1 MKSARLFGIDE
12 DGDGSTP
19 RQSLVVQTEAAG
31 DSTSAHARPG
41 PSVSTSCL
49 VILTTVGIGWSL
61 HLLKEL
67 MIPLAIAA
75 LLAIV
80 AGPAVDAITQ
90 KRLIGRTLR
99 TFFCH
104 CHLVAVR
111 RCQRWLKSKGIVVG
125 DDVDDGIEE
134 TGFALDAD
142 IPRSEGLSDEDM
154 MRVATEESAAGV
166 WQAEGVRNGAH
177 EQSLTA
183 AALRVRRTAR
193 SISVLRGA
201 ATAASSSARGTAKTS
216 RLRSP
221 TAVSSPTEIAN
232 GMRAQIKDVCAATK
246 KVVLEALCIGR
257 CPFSIALL
265 IVLAAI
271 VLAAAAVGSLI
282 GLAAQ
287 QLITTDAREYAR
299 GIDGIFHSVAVLAGD
314 VGVNITGAGLQ
325 AYAWESIQI
334 ETLVLG
340 EVGAFVE
347 IMGELSLVLIFL
359 IFLLPARHSD
369 ALEHIVAAALPDDS
383 NLVDQV
389 TSHLAHTQQEIALYF
404 RVKFILASASGF
416 ATAMIALCFGMQS
429 LWIVVGI
436 AVTVTD
442 FIPLVGSAVGVLLPT
457 LLLALNAD
465 IGLIH
470 ALIALPV
477 FGLKQFVKDSLV
489 EPMVV
494 GNRLLLRDVA
504 IVISLSFWTSV
515 WGLPGAVLSVPI
527 LIVMRGLLGQ
537 LRKTSVGA
545 AVLSGMLN
553 AQAAEKDGRQREA

>member
-1 MKSARLFGIDE
+1 MLGKLLGIDE

-19 RQSLVVQTEAAG
+19 RQSLAVQTKVTGDERAAR
-31 DSTSAHARPG
+31 AQG

-49 VILTTVGIGWSL
+49 VILTTVATGWVL
-61 HLLKEL
+61 HELSTL

-99 TFFCH
+99 TFFCR

-111 RCQRWLKSKGIVVG
+111 RCQRLLKDKGLIVG
-125 DDVDDGIEE
+125 DDVDDGVEE
-134 TGFALDAD
+134 AGFALDATSTVS
-142 IPRSEGLSDEDM
+142 RSEGLSDEDM

-166 WQAEGVRNGAH
+166 WQAEGVSD
-177 EQSLTA
+177 QSLSAVATRTR
-183 AALRVRRTAR
+183 RVAR
-193 SISVLRGA
+193 SISLFRA
-201 ATAASSSARGTAKTS
+201 ATVASPGGTSTTP

-221 TAVSSPTEIAN
+221 TTVTSPMAIAN
-232 GMRAQIKDVCAATK
+232 GVRAQIKDACAATK
-246 KVVLEALCIGR
+246 KVACEALCIGR
-257 CPFSIALL
+257 CPFPFALL
-265 IVLAAI
+265 IVVAAI

-282 GLAAQ
+282 GLAVQ
-287 QLITTDAREYAR
+287 QLITTDAHQYAR
-299 GIDGIFHSVAVLAGD
+299 GIDGIFHSVALLAGD
-314 VGVNITGAGLQ
+314 VGVNITGEGLQ
-325 AYAWESIQI
+325 AYAWKSIQI
-334 ETLVLG
+334 DTLVLG
-340 EVGAFVE
+340 EVGAFVD
-347 IMGELSLVLIFL
+347 IMGQLSLVLIFL
-359 IFLLPARHSD
+359 IFLLPARHGD
-369 ALEHIVAAALPDDS
+369 ALEHIVATALPDDAD
-383 NLVDQV
+383 LVDQV
-389 TSHLAHTQQEIALYF
+389 TSHLARTQQEIALYF
-404 RVKFILASASGF
+404 RDKFILASVSGF
-416 ATAMIALCFGMQS
+416 ATAVIALSFGMRS
-429 LWIVVGI
+429 LWIVVGLC
-436 AVTVTD
+436 VFVTD

-457 LLLALNAD
+457 LLLALNAE
-465 IGLIH
+465 IGLVH

-477 FGLKQFVKDSLV
+477 FGLKQFLKDSLV

-537 LRKTSVGA
+537 IRTTSIGA

-553 AQAAEKDGRQREA
+553 AEAAEKDGRRRAANEA